1 MKINKKYE
9 RITFAFLMA
18 LCMSAIISFFMV
30 LVNTGFQL
38 ELLGTWLAT
47 WGMAF
52 FIAFPAACVLPK
64 QIGKIMRKIS
74 FIENK

>member
-18 LCMSAIISFFMV
+18 LSMSAIISFFMV
-30 LVNTGFQL
+30 SVNEGFRFGFI
-38 ELLGTWLAT
+38 GTWLTT

-52 FIAFPAACVLPK
+52 FIAFPAACFLPK
-64 QIGKIMRKIS
+64 QIVKIMRKIS
-74 FIENK
+74 FID

>member
-9 RITFAFLMA
+9 RITFTFLMA

-30 LVNTGFQL
+30 LVNVGFQSAL
-38 ELLGTWLAT
+38 IGTWITT

-52 FIAFPAACVLPK
+52 LIAFPAAYVLPK
-64 QIGKIMRKIS
+64 AIGRIMKNIP
-74 FIENK
+74 FAEK

>member
-18 LCMSAIISFFMV
+18 LSMSAIISFFMV
-30 LVNTGFQL
+30 LVNVGFQFA
-38 ELLGTWLAT
+38 LLGTWLIT
-47 WGMAF
+47 WGTAF
-52 FIAFPAACVLPK
+52 LIAFPAACVLPK
-64 QIGKIMRKIS
+64 QIGKIMKNIS

>member
-9 RITFAFLMA
+9 RITFSFIMA

-30 LVNTGFQL
+30 LVNEGFRFAF
-38 ELLGTWLAT
+38 LGTWLTT
-47 WGMAF
+47 WGMALL
-52 FIAFPAACVLPK
+52 IAFPAACVLPK
-64 QIGKIMRKIS
+64 QIGKIMRKIT